1 MHHIGWDN
9 GKKSRFQY
17 LRITVNRH
25 FKFTFNGKRALL
37 MNVFMQWH
45 RTARFDLDKINRIAI
60 GVDQFGEKA
69 GCYLFGSDI
78 GKVSENGGVHV
89 V

>member
-1 MHHIGWDN
+1 MHHIGRDN

-17 LRITVNRH
+17 LRITVNSH
-25 FKFTFNGKRALL
+25 FKLTFNGKRALL
-37 MNVFMQWH
+37 VNVFMQWH
-45 RTARFDLDKINRIAI
+45 RTARFYFDKINRIGI
-60 GVDQFGEKA
+60 SVDQLGEKT
-69 GCYLFGSDI
+69 GRYLFGSDV